1 MTTFSSFDF
10 QLNRPGALI
19 AAVPA
24 VLGFA
29 PEKSLVLVTIIGGE
43 MGAVL
48 RVDLSEGFFSALPDA
63 LGHLSDMAAAADA
76 DAAIAVIVDEQSI
89 DCPMCADLYRDVS
102 DELGE
107 ALSDHGIEL
116 FAVHVVDRVAAGGR
130 WHCADGCGNAGV
142 VEDPESSPVTMAAV
156 LDGRRLYAR
165 RADLVEV
172 VAVTDARRA
181 EALRPVIEKR
191 SAAVDYRGRPDSEV
205 RDDVEHAV
213 ACATGSS
220 EGAPLPDD
228 DVVRLACAVADS
240 RVRDTLYAL
249 AVGQHAAAAESA
261 WASLTRTLPAPW
273 RVEALVLLAFS
284 AYARGDGPLAG
295 VALQA
300 ALEVDSAHRMAGML
314 DAALQAGMRPDRIRE
329 LALTGYKLAERLGVQ
344 MPPRSI
350 FGRSA

>member
-29 PEKSLVLVTIIGGE
+29 PEQSLVLVTVIGGE

-48 RVDLSEGFFSALPDA
+48 RVDLSEGFWGALPAA
-63 LGHLSDMAAAADA
+63 LGHLSGMAAAADA
-76 DAAIAVIVDEQSI
+76 DAAVAVIVDEASV
-89 DCPMCADLYRDVS
+89 DCPMCADLYREVS
-102 DELGE
+102 HELDE
-107 ALSDHGIEL
+107 ALSDQGIEL
-116 FAVHVVDRVAAGGR
+116 FAVHVVDRVAVGGR
-130 WHCADGCGNAGV
+130 WYCADGCGNAGV

-165 RADLVEV
+165 RADLVDV
-172 VAVTDARRA
+172 VAVTDPQRA
-181 EALRPVIEKR
+181 EALRSAIEKH
-191 SAAVDYRGRPDSEV
+191 AAPVDYPGRTDSEV
-205 RDDVEHAV
+205 RADVEHAV
-213 ACATGSS
+213 ACAS
-220 EGAPLPDD
+220 GAPDGSPLTDD
-228 DVVRLACAVADS
+228 DAVRLACAVADS

-249 AVGQHAAAAESA
+249 AVGENAASAESV
-261 WASLTRTLPAPW
+261 WATLTRMLPAPW

-300 ALEVDSAHRMAGML
+300 ALDVDSGHRMAGML
-314 DAALQAGMRPDRIRE
+314 DMALQSGMRPDRIRE

-344 MPPRSI
+344 MPPRKI

>member
-1 MTTFSSFDF
+1 MTSFSSFDF

-48 RVDLSEGFFSALPDA
+48 RVDLSEGFFEALPDA
-63 LGHLSDMAAAADA
+63 LGHLSGLAAAAEA
-76 DAAIAVIVDEQSI
+76 DAAIAVIVDEHGV
-89 DCPMCADLYRDVS
+89 DCAMCADMYRDVS
-102 DELGE
+102 DELE
-107 ALSDHGIEL
+107 DALSAHGIEL

-172 VAVTDARRA
+172 VAVTDAPRA
-181 EALRPVIEKR
+181 EALRPAIEKR
-191 SAAVDYRGRPDSEV
+191 AATANYRGRPDADA
-205 RDDVEHAV
+205 RADGEHAV
-213 ACATGSS
+213 ACATGSAEVS
-220 EGAPLPDD
+220 QLPDD
-228 DVVRLACAVADS
+228 DVVRLACAVTDS

-249 AVGQHAAAAESA
+249 AVGEHAAAAESV
-261 WASLTRTLPAPW
+261 WAALARTLPAPW
-273 RVEALVLLAFS
+273 RLEALVLLAFS

-300 ALEVDSAHRMAGML
+300 ALDVDSEHHMAGLL
-314 DAALQAGMRPDRIRE
+314 DSALQAGMRPDRIRE

-344 MPPRSI
+344 MPPRRI

>member
-48 RVDLSEGFFSALPDA
+48 RVDLSAGFFEALPEA
-63 LGHLSDMAAAADA
+63 LGHLSGMAAAADA
-76 DAAIAVIVDEQSI
+76 DAAVGVIVDEHGV
-89 DCPMCADLYRDVS
+89 DCVMCADMYRDVT
-102 DELGE
+102 DELEE
-107 ALSDHGIEL
+107 ALAERGIEL
-116 FAVHVVDRVAAGGR
+116 LAVHVVDRVAAGGR
-130 WHCADGCGNAGV
+130 WQCADGCGNAGV

-165 RADLVEV
+165 RADLFDV

-181 EALRPVIEKR
+181 EALRPAIEKR
-191 SAAVDYRGRPDSEV
+191 AAAVDYRGRPDAEV
-205 RDDVEHAV
+205 RADIEHAV
-213 ACATGSS
+213 ACATGSPD
-220 EGAPLPDD
+220 GLPLPDD
-228 DVVRLACAVADS
+228 DAVRLACAVTDS

-249 AVGQHAAAAESA
+249 AVGECAAAAESV
-261 WASLTRTLPAPW
+261 WAALARTLPAPW
-273 RVEALVLLAFS
+273 RLEALVLLAFS

-300 ALEVDSAHRMAGML
+300 ALDVDSEHHMAGLL
-314 DAALQAGMRPDRIRE
+314 DSALQAGMRPDRIRE

-344 MPPRSI
+344 MPPRRI

>member
-1 MTTFSSFDF
+1 MTSFSSFDF

-48 RVDLSEGFFSALPDA
+48 RVDLSEGFFEALPDA
-63 LGHLSDMAAAADA
+63 LGHLSDLAAAADA
-76 DAAIAVIVDEQSI
+76 DAAIAVIVDEHGV
-89 DCPMCADLYRDVS
+89 DCAMCADMYRDVS
-102 DELGE
+102 DELE
-107 ALSDHGIEL
+107 DALSDHGIEL

-142 VEDPESSPVTMAAV
+142 VEDPESSPVTLAAV

-172 VAVTDARRA
+172 VAVADAPRA
-181 EALRPVIEKR
+181 EALRPAIEKR
-191 SAAVDYRGRPDSEV
+191 AATVDYRGRPDADA
-205 RDDVEHAV
+205 RADVEHAV
-213 ACATGSS
+213 ACATGSPD
-220 EGAPLPDD
+220 APLPDD
-228 DVVRLACAVADS
+228 DAVRLACAVTDS

-249 AVGQHAAAAESA
+249 AVGEHAAAAESV
-261 WASLTRTLPAPW
+261 WAALARTLPAPW
-273 RVEALVLLAFS
+273 RLEALVLLAFS

-300 ALEVDSAHRMAGML
+300 ALDVDSEHHMAGLL
-314 DAALQAGMRPDRIRE
+314 DSALQAGMRPDRIRE

-344 MPPRSI
+344 MPPRRI

>member
-48 RVDLSEGFFSALPDA
+48 RVDLSEGFFDALPDA
-63 LGHLSDMAAAADA
+63 LGHLADMAAAADA
-76 DAAIAVIVDEQSI
+76 DAAVAVIVDEHSI

-102 DELGE
+102 NELGE
-107 ALSDHGIEL
+107 TLSDHGIEL

-130 WHCADGCGNAGV
+130 WHCADGCGNARV

-181 EALRPVIEKR
+181 EALRPAIEKR
-191 SAAVDYRGRPDSEV
+191 AAAVNYSGRPDAEV
-205 RDDVEHAV
+205 RADVEHAV
-213 ACATGSS
+213 GCAISSS
-220 EGAPLPDD
+220 EGTPLPDD
-228 DVVRLACAVADS
+228 DAVRLACAVADA

-249 AVGQHAAAAESA
+249 AVGANAAEAESV
-261 WASLTRTLPAPW
+261 WAALTRMLPAPW

-300 ALEVDSAHRMAGML
+300 ALDVDSGHRMAGML
-314 DAALQAGMRPDRIRE
+314 DAALQSGMRPDRIRE
-329 LALTGYKLAERLGVQ
+329 LALTGYKLAELLGVQ

>member
-29 PEKSLVLVTIIGGE
+29 PEKSLVLVTVVGGE

-48 RVDLSEGFFSALPDA
+48 RVDLSEGFFDALPDA

-76 DAAIAVIVDEQSI
+76 DAAIGVVVDEHSV
-89 DCPMCADLYRDVS
+89 DCLVCADMYRDVS
-102 DELGE
+102 QELEE
-107 ALSDHGIEL
+107 ALADHGIEL

-130 WHCADGCGNAGV
+130 WYCADGCGNVGV

-181 EALRPVIEKR
+181 EALRPALEKR
-191 SAAVDYRGRPDSEV
+191 AATLHAPGRPEAAVRA
-205 RDDVEHAV
+205 DVEHAV
-213 ACATGSS
+213 ACAGRQVDGT
-220 EGAPLPDD
+220 PLPDD
-228 DVVRLACAVADS
+228 DAVRLACAVADS
-240 RVRDTLYAL
+240 RVRDALYAL
-249 AVGQHAAAAESA
+249 AVGENAASAEA
-261 WASLTRTLPAPW
+261 VWASLARTLPAPW

-300 ALEVDSAHRMAGML
+300 ALDVDSGHRMAGML
-314 DAALQAGMRPDRIRE
+314 DSALQSGMRPDKIRE

-344 MPPRSI
+344 MPPRRV

>member
-1 MTTFSSFDF
+1 MTSFSSFDF

-48 RVDLSEGFFSALPDA
+48 RVDLSEGFFEALPDA
-63 LGHLSDMAAAADA
+63 LGHLSGLAAAAEA
-76 DAAIAVIVDEQSI
+76 DAAIAVIVDEHGV
-89 DCPMCADLYRDVS
+89 DCAMCADMYRDVS
-102 DELGE
+102 DELE
-107 ALSDHGIEL
+107 DALSAHGIEL

-172 VAVTDARRA
+172 VAVTDAPRA
-181 EALRPVIEKR
+181 EALRPAIEKR
-191 SAAVDYRGRPDSEV
+191 AATADYRGRPDADA
-205 RDDVEHAV
+205 RADVEHAV
-213 ACATGSS
+213 ACATGSA
-220 EGAPLPDD
+220 EGSQLPDD
-228 DVVRLACAVADS
+228 DVVRLACAVTDS

-249 AVGQHAAAAESA
+249 AVGEHAAAAESV
-261 WASLTRTLPAPW
+261 WAALARTLPAPW
-273 RVEALVLLAFS
+273 RLEALVLL
-284 AYARGDGPLAG
+284 
-295 VALQA
+295 
-300 ALEVDSAHRMAGML
+300 
-314 DAALQAGMRPDRIRE
+314 DR
-329 LALTGYKLAERLGVQ
+329 KSVV
-344 MPPRSI
+344 
-350 FGRSA
+350 